1 MPTTHIHVAACGKGA
16 ELLRAKHYG
25 LRLCAERRTENN
37 DVIIVME
44 RRRQYMAIVMLLTP
58 HSGHRIRFIHHL
70 NLNFN
75 QTIQNRTKAE
85 HDWLTVFFVSH
96 TFCCCLRKYINFV
109 RKSKIAVV

>member
-1 MPTTHIHVAACGKGA
+1 MPTTHIHVAACGKGV

-58 HSGHRIRFIHHL
+58 HS
-70 NLNFN
+70 
-75 QTIQNRTKAE
+75 
-85 HDWLTVFFVSH
+85 
-96 TFCCCLRKYINFV
+96 
-109 RKSKIAVV
+109 